1 MALLGRHAEAAVE
14 LRRAVAELRE
24 PQLLYYAELFLGAEE
39 EALGNR
45 DAARAAYE
53 RAAELSPRAQSPL
66 LALSQL
72 ARRYGDRPAALRAM
86 ERLFTL
92 PDDDRNEHDDPW
104 WWYHVAQAR
113 DADDLLD
120 AMRQPFLSERLQ

>member
-1 MALLGRHAEAAVE
+1 MGCWGVTP
-14 LRRAVAELRE
+14 RRPSSCGARSPNSGSRSCCTTPSCFSA
-24 PQLLYYAELFLGAEE
+24 AEE

-53 RAAELSPRAQSPL
+53 QAAELFPKAQSPL

-92 PDDDRNEHDDPW
+92 PDEDRNEHDDPW
-104 WWYHVAQAR
+104 WWYYVAQAR
-113 DADDLLD
+113 DADDLLE

>member
-1 MALLGRHAEAAVE
+1 MPPSSCGALPVSSRICSCCTTPSCSSA
-14 LRRAVAELRE
+14 RRR
-24 PQLLYYAELFLGAEE
+24 

-53 RAAELSPRAQSPL
+53 RAAELSPKAQSPL

-92 PDDDRNEHDDPW
+92 PDDDRSEHDDPW
-104 WWYHVAQAR
+104 WWYYVAQAR

-120 AMRQPFLSERLQ
+120 AMRQPFLSDRLQ